1 MLVRKTFP
9 LLENKVARADL
20 KVASVNGAAVNF
32 GSQGLKL
39 VLQFC
44 YQIVMARL
52 LVPEDFGIVAM
63 AAPLFAFAALFTDF
77 GLTQAT
83 VQREEITQE
92 QVSFIFWVNI
102 GLSTAICLAVSAL
115 SPLAGV
121 FFNEPRVGP
130 IVVAL
135 SAIFVLGGLYAQH
148 MALLNRH
155 LLFLKI
161 AVIEILSFLVGS
173 AVGLILA
180 WKGFGYWSLVYNQ
193 IAFSLTTL
201 LMAWAMVRWVPSKP
215 VLHSEGFK
223 ILNFGANI
231 TSFNVLNFFA
241 RNFDNIL
248 IGRYLGEAPLG
259 IYDRAYKLLLLP
271 LSQITGPISKVALP
285 SLARTVRE
293 PEIYRR
299 FYFRMLELIII
310 GTYPAV
316 IFAMINSELLI
327 STLLGPKWLE
337 VSHVFSILAFGAIFA
352 PISSSTGWLFIS
364 QDRTKEM
371 RNWGALS
378 STLFVAAFVCGLPWG
393 ITGVAAFYIG
403 VGTVQGPVL
412 WWGATRRG
420 PLSFGQLLATLG
432 PYFFATAVTALLEW
446 VLRPWL
452 PGNFYGL
459 LLSGVASYAAFLGVV
474 LAFGSSRRGILELA
488 FEAFVLSRRF
498 YGKVTARTA

>member
-1 MLVRKTFP
+1 MKKPFS
-9 LLENKVARADL
+9 LLESKVSRADL

-32 GSQGLKL
+32 SSQVLKL

-44 YQIVMARL
+44 YQIIIARL
-52 LVPEDFGIVAM
+52 LIPEDFGIVAM

-102 GLSTAICLAVSAL
+102 GLSAAICLAVAAL
-115 SPLAGV
+115 APLAGV
-121 FFNEPRVGP
+121 FFSEPRVVP

-135 SAIFVLGGLYAQH
+135 SATFILSGLCAQH

-155 LLFLKI
+155 LLFFKI
-161 AVIEILSFLVGS
+161 AVIEILSFLLGS
-173 AVGLILA
+173 AVGLVLA

-193 IAFSLTTL
+193 IAISFSTL
-201 LMAWAMVRWVPSKP
+201 LMSWAMVRWVPSKP
-215 VLHSEGFK
+215 VLYGDGFK

-285 SLARTVRE
+285 SLARTMGE
-293 PEIYRR
+293 PEVYRR

-316 IFAMINSELLI
+316 IFAMINSQLLI
-327 STLLGPKWLE
+327 LTLLGPKWLE
-337 VSHVFSILAFGAIFA
+337 VSHVFTILAFGAIFA

-364 QDRTKEM
+364 QDRTREM

-378 STLFVAAFVCGLPWG
+378 SALFVAAFICGLPWG
-393 ITGVAAFYIG
+393 IAGVAAFYIG
-403 VGTVQGPVL
+403 VGTVQGPIL

-432 PYFFATAVTALLEW
+432 PYFFAAVVTAFLEW
-446 VLRPWL
+446 MLRTWL
-452 PGNFYGL
+452 PDNFCGL
-459 LLSGVASYAAFLGVV
+459 IISGVASYVGFLGVV
-474 LAFGSSRRGILELA
+474 LAFGSSRKGIVELA
-488 FEAFVLSRRF
+488 IEALVLSRRF
-498 YGKVTARTA
+498 YGKVVARFA